1 MEDVSRVT
9 RVMSVASSTPQTKNY
24 LAKKSGGIQKRVFVP
39 IVPKPKVQK
48 PKLTEPYS
56 PAITKPKPPR
66 TKSPSPPHVIKANPV
81 PDYKEPNR
89 PVIEHRLIELPMFS
103 LLGEEISKRKSQ
115 EIKERIRQEKEKWK
129 RCVNL
134 SAATSYWFP

>member
-24 LAKKSGGIQKRVFVP
+24 LAKKSGGIQ
-39 IVPKPKVQK
+39 
-48 PKLTEPYS
+48 
-56 PAITKPKPPR
+56 PPR

-81 PDYKEPNR
+81 PDYKEPYR

-103 LLGEEISKRKSQ
+103 LPGEEISKRKSQ